1 MNSRLPFALLLL
13 IALPLVVRAESPSMA
28 PSTTPRLTPQPA
40 SASSYAGRAPVL
52 ASARAGNRVVSVGDY
67 GTVMLSDG
75 GAFRQAREVPVDAT
89 LTSVTFVDEKFGWAV
104 GHWGVILH
112 TEDGGDTWT
121 RQRLDT
127 ATDRPLFSVH
137 FSDRNRGIAVG
148 LWSLV
153 LTTADGGKSWDSVT
167 LPKPPSGGRGDRN
180 LFRIFSDKE
189 GILYIAAERGTV
201 LRSADQG
208 KTWAYLET
216 GYKGSFWTGLVLHD
230 GALIVAGLRGTAYRS
245 VDGGKSWN
253 PATTNTKSSITD
265 LVESGLALY
274 GVGLDGLS
282 LKSTDGGNSFVAR
295 QRDDRL
301 ALTSVVVAGDGTVLS
316 FSKHGLVVD
325 PVSEKH

>member
-1 MNSRLPFALLLL
+1 MNSRLPFALVLLL
-13 IALPLVVRAESPSMA
+13 ALPIVASAQLPSMA
-28 PSTTPRLTPQPA
+28 PSNTPRLTPQPA
-40 SASSYAGRAPVL
+40 SASSYAGKAPVL
-52 ASARAGNRVVSVGDY
+52 ASARAANRIVSVGDY

-75 GAFRQAREVPVDAT
+75 GAFRQAREVPVNST
-89 LTSVTFVDEKFGWAV
+89 LNAVAFVDEKFGWAV

-112 TEDGGDTWT
+112 TQDGGDTWT
-121 RQRLDT
+121 QQRIDT

-137 FSDRNRGIAVG
+137 FIDRNHGLAVG

-153 LTTADGGKSWDSVT
+153 LTTVDGGKSWDSVT

-180 LFRIFSDKE
+180 LFKIFGSKE
-189 GILYIAAERGTV
+189 GILYVAAERGTV

-245 VDGGKSWN
+245 VDGGKSWS

-265 LVESGLALY
+265 LVESGPALF
-274 GVGLDGLS
+274 GVGLDGVI

-301 ALTSVVVAGDGTVLS
+301 ALTASVVAGDGSLLI
-316 FSKHGLVVD
+316 FSKRGLV
-325 PVSEKH
+325 SAAER